1 MKKNGQMQLQ
11 TTNAIANRPLSKWN
25 EPYYFLTAVVIYP
38 YVLASQ
44 FSIKQ
49 TSGIQWESHFKKV
62 CSVILG

>member
-1 MKKNGQMQLQ
+1 MKNAQMQLQ

-49 TSGIQWESHFKKV
+49 TSGIQWNLILKG